1 MHWTAFLAYR
11 RFPENARVIDDLACI
26 GCGYNLRLQMVRAR
40 CPECGLE
47 VGNSIFLLAK
57 PAETARSL
65 RAAAP
70 TFCAPLIFVLTCLN
84 GAHWA
89 LLVASAVLAAAGV
102 FRVWAVSELR
112 FRAALARLPVLG
124 TRLHLWWMA
133 VVAEMAISIIW
144 CAAIVIIAS
153 SLTLRL
159 GPGGA
164 MIQRWCILAWWC
176 AAMLGTFLAGRFGYA
191 LMDMLGYSWTRIEF
205 RAQQISVLVGIA
217 AFPLLLMAVQLVSSP
232 VMVYVMLL
240 AMLLVT
246 IGPHVQTSIALL
258 HAATAAETSSESWED
273 VLDSQRV
280 TLVPQT
286 TLPGKP
292 EPPPIRVE

>member
-1 MHWTAFLAYR
+1 
-11 RFPENARVIDDLACI
+11 
-26 GCGYNLRLQMVRAR
+26 
-40 CPECGLE
+40 
-47 VGNSIFLLAK
+47 
-57 PAETARSL
+57 
-65 RAAAP
+65 
-70 TFCAPLIFVLTCLN
+70 
-84 GAHWA
+84 
-89 LLVASAVLAAAGV
+89 VASAVLTAAGV

-159 GPGGA
+159 GPSGA

-217 AFPLLLMAVQLVSSP
+217 AFALLLMTVQLVSSP